1 MRARSEGRTAV
12 AVRPFLF
19 LSLLAALTAGA
30 DPVLEEVVVRG
41 SRLPEESSVARS
53 ERDVDAAPQAQPLV
67 TADLL
72 RGVPGV
78 FAQQTTPGQG
88 IPIVRGLKG
97 SQVLHLVDGF
107 RINNAFFRNAPNQY
121 PALVPVAALAS
132 VELDRGPVATLYG
145 SDAMGGVVNFHTRE
159 PVFGR
164 DFGLGGSLGWLSS
177 NQSLRGTVLA
187 AAGGQ
192 RHAFEAGISLADVDD
207 RRVGGGERIAPSG
220 YRARSAFL
228 RTRHRIEGG
237 EWGITAQFLE
247 QPRTPRTDE
256 LVPGF
261 GQTQPAAS
269 EFFFE
274 PNRRDF
280 LKLDVDRELDSP
292 LARSLSLQLGWQR
305 IVDDR
310 RIRDFGDSLRRLE
323 ENASELFGA
332 SLLLRRDLGAA
343 AELRYGLDISSD
355 EVSSAR
361 RAVPVDGGDGVAVP
375 ARFPDGSRM
384 DSLGLF
390 ADYSWRATPDTR
402 WELGLRYSRFRIDVA
417 ATPFGGEAAT
427 LRPDDVSAR
436 IGLRH
441 DLTPALALTAN
452 VGQGFRAPNIFD
464 LSALGPRPGNRFNV
478 ANTALDAERIVSSD
492 VGLQLSGENARLAAS
507 LFYAEYRDQIVS
519 QPTGELTASGRQI
532 VRSENL
538 GEATL
543 YGAEASA
550 GYLFPGGVTLDAAIS
565 WTWGEARSGDER
577 EAADRIPPLNGQ
589 LSLTAPLGEW
599 TLEGIALFAAAQ
611 DRLSSRDLRDPRIN
625 PGGTAGWGVLN
636 LRARRELG
644 AGLSLR
650 LGLDNLF
657 DRRYREHASG
667 LDAPGRGLAVS
678 LSAPL

>member
-1 MRARSEGRTAV
+1 MIPRFPGRTAF

-19 LSLLAALTAGA
+19 LSLLSMPGVHAA
-30 DPVLEEVVVRG
+30 PQLEEIVVRG

-53 ERDVDAAPQAQPLV
+53 SRDVDAAPQAQPLV
-67 TADLL
+67 SADLL

-145 SDAMGGVVNFHTRE
+145 SDAMGGVVNFQTRE
-159 PVFGR
+159 PAFQR
-164 DFGLGGSLGWLSS
+164 AFGLGGSLGWLSS
-177 NQSLRGTVLA
+177 NQSLRATLL
-187 AAGGQ
+187 AAGGSEAN
-192 RHAFEAGISLADVDD
+192 AFDAGLSLADVDD
-207 RRVGGGERIAPSG
+207 RRIGGGSRVSPSA
-220 YRARSAFL
+220 YEARSAFL
-228 RTRHRIEGG
+228 KTRHRFEGG
-237 EWGITAQFLE
+237 EWGVTAQLLE
-247 QPRTPRTDE
+247 QPSTPRTDE

-261 GQTQPAAS
+261 GQTQPSAS

-280 LKLDVDRELDSP
+280 LKLDLDRDLKSGF
-292 LARSLSLQLGWQR
+292 AQSLSLQLGWQR
-305 IVDDR
+305 ILDDR
-310 RIRDFGDSLRRLE
+310 RIRDRGASLRTLE

-332 SLLLRRDLGAA
+332 SLLLRRDFGPR
-343 AELRYGLDISSD
+343 AELRYGLDLSTD
-355 EVSSAR
+355 EVSSSR
-361 RAVPVDGGDGVAVP
+361 RAVPVSGGEAVAVA

-390 ADYSWRATPDTR
+390 ADYSWLATPDTR
-402 WELGLRYSRFRIDVA
+402 WELGLRYSRFRVDVA
-417 ATPFGGEAAT
+417 GTPTGGEAAT
-427 LRPDDVSAR
+427 LRPDDLSAR

-441 DLTPALALTAN
+441 DLTPALSLSAN
-452 VGQGFRAPNIFD
+452 MGQGFRAPNIFD

-478 ANTALDAERIVSSD
+478 ANTDLEPERILSSD
-492 VGLQLSGENARLAAS
+492 IGLLLRRERSTLAAS

-519 QPTGELTASGRQI
+519 QPTGEVTESGRQI

-538 GEATL
+538 GQATL

-550 GYLFPGGVTLDAAIS
+550 SHLFPTGITLDASVS
-565 WTWGEARSGDER
+565 WTWGEARRQGQS

-589 LSLTAPLGEW
+589 LSLGAPLGAW
-599 TLEGIALFAAAQ
+599 TLEGIALFAAQQ
-611 DRLSSRDLRDPRIN
+611 DRLSSRDLRDSRIN
-625 PGGTAGWGVLN
+625 PEGTAGWGVLN
-636 LRARRELG
+636 LRLRREMQNGLALMLG
-644 AGLSLR
+644 V
-650 LGLDNLF
+650 DNVL
-657 DRRYREHASG
+657 DRRYREHGSG
-667 LDAPGRGLAVS
+667 LDAPGRGLALQ